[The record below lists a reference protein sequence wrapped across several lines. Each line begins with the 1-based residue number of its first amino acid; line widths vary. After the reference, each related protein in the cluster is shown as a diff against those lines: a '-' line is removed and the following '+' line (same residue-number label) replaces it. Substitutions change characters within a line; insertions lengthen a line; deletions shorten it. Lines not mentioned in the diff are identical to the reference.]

1 MTYHIDE
8 QNFQGVAVPQ
18 ARRQRGRTAWLSGA
32 MAEDQVASLYQGQG
46 YGLVAKRW
54 RGKGGEIDLILRQGD
69 CHVFVEVKK
78 SASHHMAA
86 LRLDRRQMDRIC
98 MAASEFCGS
107 LPTGQRSEMR
117 FDLAM
122 VDSVGRIEVIE
133 NAFWGQ

>member
-1 MTYHIDE
+1 
-8 QNFQGVAVPQ
+8 
-18 ARRQRGRTAWLSGA
+18 
-32 MAEDQVASLYQGQG
+32 MAEDQVACRYQDRG
-46 YGLVAKRW
+46 YALVAKRW

-78 SASHHMAA
+78 STSHHMAA

-133 NAFWGQ
+133 NAFWGH